1 MASRP
6 KTQPNAARRGRPLT
20 VSRPELLHE
29 GSDRAFRQLIH
40 HTLAF
45 AAQCQEIRNGFGNQ
59 IGLSGSQYTILI
71 TIDHNCD
78 REGGIGVNQVA
89 EQLHLSGAFVT
100 MEINKLVAKEL
111 VEKTVNPEDRRRV
124 LLRSTAKGGE
134 LLAKLSAIQRPVNDV
149 LFDCLSHKEFHT
161 LRELMAKLILSG
173 ERSLNLLNYLEG
185 GGGAQK
191 RA

>member
-1 MASRP
+1 MATRP
-6 KTQPNAARRGRPLT
+6 KIQPKATRHSRPLT
-20 VSRPELLHE
+20 VSRPELLLE
-29 GSDRAFRQLIH
+29 GSDRAFRELIH
-40 HTLAF
+40 GTLAF
-45 AAQCQEIRNGFGNQ
+45 AAQCQEIRNGFGSY

-100 MEINKLVAKEL
+100 MEINKLVAKGL

-124 LLRSTAKGGE
+124 LLRSTPEGGE
-134 LLAKLSAIQRPVNDV
+134 LLAKLSVIQQPVNDV
-149 LFDCLSHKEFHT
+149 LFDCLSQKEFKV
-161 LRELMAKLILSG
+161 LRDLMSRLTGSG
-173 ERSLNLLNYLEG
+173 ERSLNLLNYLEKDDS
-185 GGGAQK
+185 AQK